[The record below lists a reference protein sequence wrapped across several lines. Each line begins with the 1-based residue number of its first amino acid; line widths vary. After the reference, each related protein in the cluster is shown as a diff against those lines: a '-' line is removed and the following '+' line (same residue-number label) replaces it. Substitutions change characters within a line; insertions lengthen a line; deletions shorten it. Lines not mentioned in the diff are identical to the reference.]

1 MLNNYLA
8 NAVIALTA
16 LMSHQLY
23 AATCEFIV
31 SNEWNSGF
39 TSSIAITNDTNQVID
54 GWAVAIDFA
63 GDAKITGMWNADH
76 NDQIFPDQATDAGYN
91 GQILPGGK
99 IQFGF
104 NSQKSVPGSPAS
116 IPALGGICADDDS
129 DSDTPP
135 PQAEPSPE
143 PAGAAAQCDYIL
155 RNQWRNGFT
164 AAVKIRNVGK
174 QPIEGWAVSLAFPAG
189 VQITNHW
196 NAARDPIKSD
206 QLVNLGWNANI
217 QPGGAVEF
225 GLQGS
230 KSSPGLDVTPVLGG
244 ICGDDAPPSNQPP
257 VAQVTASPRQGTA
270 PLAVNFNGSGS
281 ADPDGDNLSYLWNFG
296 DGNTANTATAVH
308 TYTAAGTYAVSL
320 TVTDTAGDSDVAR
333 LTITVTTQKP
343 VQPTAAYRLD
353 AARSSLYFVS
363 TKKVHVVETH
373 TFGTLSGD
381 ITADGAAA
389 VRIDL
394 DSVDTGIDIRDE
406 RMRNFLFETATFQSA
421 DITLDVA
428 LADVSDLPVGQSL
441 QRMITPT
448 LDLHGF
454 SVPLSASV
462 LITKLADDTLLVQ
475 NVSPVIVKAA
485 DFGLVD
491 GIEILRD
498 LAKLSVISYS
508 VPVNFTLIFKQQ

>member
-54 GWAVAIDFA
+54 GWKVAIDFA

-104 NSQKSVPGSPAS
+104 NSQKSVPGSPAP
-116 IPALGGICADDDS
+116 IPALSGICAEDDS

-164 AAVKIRNVGK
+164 AAVKIRNVRK

-196 NAARDPIKSD
+196 NSARDPIKSD

-244 ICGDDAPPSNQPP
+244 ICGDDAAPSNQPP

-281 ADPDGDNLSYLWNFG
+281 VDSDGDNLSYLWNFG

-333 LTITVTTQKP
+333 LTITVTTQEP

-373 TFGTLSGD
+373 T
-381 ITADGAAA
+381 
-389 VRIDL
+389 
-394 DSVDTGIDIRDE
+394 
-406 RMRNFLFETATFQSA
+406 
-421 DITLDVA
+421 
-428 LADVSDLPVGQSL
+428 
-441 QRMITPT
+441 
-448 LDLHGF
+448 
-454 SVPLSASV
+454 
-462 LITKLADDTLLVQ
+462 
-475 NVSPVIVKAA
+475 
-485 DFGLVD
+485 
-491 GIEILRD
+491 
-498 LAKLSVISYS
+498 
-508 VPVNFTLIFKQQ
+508 